1 MVPKIT
7 PAGRSFKGAHLY
19 YGHDKKAVSQ
29 ERVLFFETLNLR
41 TQDPDKAWK
50 QMAWTAEHEEELKFS
65 AGVKWSGA
73 KTEKPVYAFSLAW
86 DIGEAPSPQEMR
98 EAALSALASRR
109 LQEHQAVLYGHNDTE
124 HKHVH
129 VLVNLIHPETG
140 RCANTYRDRYELSRW
155 AQSYEEQQGKI
166 RCHQRV
172 ENNRRRDELNRDRQV
187 VPENAKGNIVR
198 GRDRIIQE
206 AWSQSDSGKS
216 FSAALEERGY
226 LLAMGDPRPKDGRR
240 IVVVIDPQGRPINP
254 TRHIDGENGKN
265 IRKQQLDRRLAD
277 LEMEGL
283 PDVKA
288 AKDRQLER
296 QYIDRDKQRAEQEQK
311 NIDAAIEA
319 EKKRMAEEKSQRQQQ
334 GQQDKSKAPSPSSSQ
349 AAAGP
354 DQAPD
359 KLKEKSREPVRERS
373 FAETLDRLQ
382 AFETGQQR
390 QRDALEFKMNQF
402 YDPARGERLLA
413 DARKRVSRTDNF
425 IGRLTGKHQKALD
438 DAAAYQKNLD
448 NLRQRIKE
456 EQQALENRLK
466 AERLASGMEKQ
477 PASPA
482 PSPRYESARD
492 MLDRFERSAAP
503 SNDNAKDKDKQ
514 SDKGQDR
521 QRDKGRDPGGYER

>member
-7 PAGRSFKGAHLY
+7 PAGRSFKGAALY
-19 YGHDKKAVSQ
+19 YGHDKKAATN
-29 ERVLFFETLNLR
+29 ERVMFCETLNLP

-50 QMAWTAEHEEELKFS
+50 QMAWTAAHEEELKFS
-65 AGVKWSGA
+65 AGVKWNGA

-86 DIGEAPSPQEMR
+86 DIGETPSPEEMR
-98 EAALSALASRR
+98 EAALSALACRR
-109 LQEHQAVLYGHNDTE
+109 LQEHQAILYGHNDTE

-140 RCANTYRDRYELSRW
+140 RCANTFKDRLELSRW

-172 ENNRRRDELNRDRQV
+172 ENNKRRDELNLDRQRD
-187 VPENAKGNIVR
+187 PEAAQGKLVR

-206 AWSQSDSGKS
+206 AWNRSDSGKS
-216 FSAALEERGY
+216 FAAALEERGY
-226 LLAMGDPRPKDGRR
+226 MLARGDQRDV
-240 IVVVIDPQGRPINP
+240 IVIDPQGRPINP
-254 TRHIDGENGKN
+254 ARHIDGENGKN
-265 IRKQQLDRRLAD
+265 IRKHQLDRRLAD
-277 LEMEGL
+277 LEMVSL

-288 AKDRQLER
+288 AKERQLER
-296 QYIDRDKQRAEQEQK
+296 HYIDRDKQRAEQEQK

-319 EKKRMAEEKSQRQQQ
+319 EKQRMAEEEKQRQQQ
-334 GQQDKSKAPSPSSSQ
+334 GQGKAPSPSSSQ
-349 AAAGP
+349 AAAGRN
-354 DQAPD
+354 QAPD

-373 FAETLDRLQ
+373 FAETLDRMQ
-382 AFETGQQR
+382 AFENGQQR
-390 QRDALEFKMNQF
+390 QRDALEFKLNQF